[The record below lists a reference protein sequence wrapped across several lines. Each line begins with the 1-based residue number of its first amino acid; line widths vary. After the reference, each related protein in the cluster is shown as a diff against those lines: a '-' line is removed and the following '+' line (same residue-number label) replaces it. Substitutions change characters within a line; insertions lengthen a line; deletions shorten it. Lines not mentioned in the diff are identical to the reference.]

1 MWAALALTTVL
12 NLAPAQAQ
20 QPLELKNVRTTH
32 GILGQE
38 RKEDK
43 LLPGD
48 ILVVA
53 FDIEG
58 LSVKENGSVLYA
70 MGMELTSLDKADKD
84 KKPKKMFT
92 RDPQDLEAVNTLG
105 GSTLPAFA
113 LSVIGTD
120 TEPGRY
126 NLKVIVRDRQTK
138 AEKVLNKT
146 FEVLPKALG
155 FVQVRF
161 TSSSLEPAPPLGVP
175 GQRLHLYCALVGFQ
189 YDMKENL
196 PHVTFEMQVYDDA
209 GKPTL
214 AKPFKGDLKPD
225 LKKKNSAEMMTF
237 LPIPL
242 ELNRAGKYKV
252 VLKAKD
258 NIGGKSTEQSL
269 DLNVLGK

>member
-12 NLAPAQAQ
+12 NLAPAQTQ
-20 QPLELKNVRTTH
+20 QSLELKNVRTTH

-38 RKEDK
+38 RKDDK

-48 ILVVA
+48 VLVVA

-58 LSVKENGSVLYA
+58 LSVKEDGRILYA
-70 MGMELTSLDKADKD
+70 MGMELTSLDKLDKE
-84 KKPKKMFT
+84 KKTPKKMFT
-92 RDPQDLEAVNTLG
+92 RDPQDLEAVNSLG

-120 TEPGRY
+120 TEAGRY
-126 NLKVIVRDRQTK
+126 NLKVIVRDRATK

-161 TSSSLEPAPPLGVP
+161 TNTAAEPAPALGVP
-175 GQRLHLYCALVGFQ
+175 GQRLYLHCALVGFQ
-189 YDMKENL
+189 FGKDNL

-225 LKKKNSAEMMTF
+225 LKKTPEMMTF

-242 ELNRAGKYKV
+242 ELNRPGKFKV
-252 VLKAKD
+252 SIKAKD
-258 NIGGKSTEQSL
+258 NVGGKTAEQSL

>member
-12 NLAPAQAQ
+12 NLAPAQSQ
-20 QPLELKNVRTTH
+20 QPLELKNVRTTQ

-38 RKEDK
+38 RKDDK

-48 ILVVA
+48 VLVVA

-58 LSVKENGSVLYA
+58 LKVKDNGQVLYA
-70 MGMELTSLDKADKD
+70 MGMELTSLDKVDKD

-92 RDPQDLEAVNTLG
+92 RDPQDLEAINTLG

-126 NLKVIVRDRQTK
+126 NLKVIVRDRQIK
-138 AEKVLNKT
+138 AEKVLNKE
-146 FEVLPKALG
+146 FQVLPKTLG

-161 TSSSLEPAPPLGVP
+161 TNTAGEPAPAMAVP
-175 GQRLHLYCALVGFQ
+175 GQRLYLHCALVGFQ
-189 YDMKENL
+189 FGKDEL
-196 PHVTFEMQVYDDA
+196 PHLTFEMQVYED

-214 AKPFKGDLKPD
+214 TQPFKGDIKTD
-225 LKKKNSAEMMTF
+225 LKKKTPEMMSF
-237 LPIPL
+237 LPIAL
-242 ELNRAGKYKV
+242 ELNRPGKFKV
-252 VLKAKD
+252 TIKAKD